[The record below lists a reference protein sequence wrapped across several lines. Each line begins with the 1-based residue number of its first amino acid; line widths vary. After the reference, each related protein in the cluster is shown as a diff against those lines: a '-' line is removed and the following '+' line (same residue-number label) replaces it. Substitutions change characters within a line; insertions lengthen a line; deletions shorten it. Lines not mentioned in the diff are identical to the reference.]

1 MLVRTPCQLGGARYA
16 EQTEAASRP
25 AAGAHR
31 EAKVNSCCSAPDE
44 VYAAVESANPLAAD
58 LPNEI
63 AEFE

>member
-1 MLVRTPCQLGGARYA
+1 MLNKLKLLLARLRGWMA
-16 EQTEAASRP
+16 ENER
-25 AAGAHR
+25 AHR